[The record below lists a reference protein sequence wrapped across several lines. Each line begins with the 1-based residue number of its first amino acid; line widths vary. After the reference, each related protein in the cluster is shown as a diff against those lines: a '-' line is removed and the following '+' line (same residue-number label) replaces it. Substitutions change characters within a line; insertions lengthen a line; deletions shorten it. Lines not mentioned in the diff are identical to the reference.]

1 MSLHSNVGKMLIV
14 HKLKVS
20 GYKPHVWFDQKS
32 ITNLIALKNLI
43 NKYRVTNNSLDDM
56 FIIHKE
62 EHGKHN
68 MHFKMNESGLHYY
81 DQEYENFVFVNT
93 VAGNKESYSKIQ
105 IKDYEQAM

>member
-1 MSLHSNVGKMLIV
+1 MLITN
-14 HKLKVS
+14 KSQVS
-20 GYKPHVWFDQKS
+20 GYNSQVWFDQKS

-68 MHFKMNESGLHYY
+68 MHFKMHEHVPNYY
-81 DQEYENFVFVNT
+81 DPEYEDFLFVNT
-93 VAGNKESYSKIQ
+93 VAGNNEIYNNQ
-105 IKDYEQAM
+105 NIKATEQ